1 MSWGNKN
8 TAALLQQKWAQ
19 NQVLQQHAVVKQV
32 VLSLCAAVEA
42 ADDAEKDRLVQL
54 ARLYKDKDV
63 LDATVKKY
71 TTLSPATRD
80 KIITYLGLNTL
91 NTVSSSTDIV
101 KIIASYTDEV
111 QMNES
116 ETQIVGE
123 YVLGFPYG
131 VHQVYT
137 RCGYFKQNGN
147 CGHTIE
153 ECTNLL
159 AHIIYRLPNENVY
172 VIIFR
177 YKTTEYID
185 GKRYDIQGIDC
196 GYSTYDCQFE
206 TDRRDV
212 ACRIGAFTRIVNRI
226 ALPDRLDR

>member
-19 NQVLQQHAVVKQV
+19 NKILHQQAIIKQV
-32 VLSLCAAVEA
+32 VESLCAAVEA
-42 ADDAEKDRLVQL
+42 ADDAEKDRLDQYR
-54 ARLYKDKDV
+54 RLYGDKDV

-71 TTLSPATRD
+71 TTISPITRD
-80 KIITYLGLNTL
+80 EIITYLGLDIFQQ
-91 NTVSSSTDIV
+91 VSSSTDII

-123 YVLGFPYG
+123 YVLGLPYG

-137 RCGYFKQNGN
+137 RCGYFKQNGD

-159 AHIIYRLPNENVY
+159 AHIIYRLPGENVF

-177 YKTTEYID
+177 YKSWEYVD
-185 GKRYDIQGIDC
+185 GKSYEIRGIDC
-196 GYSTYDCQFE
+196 GYSTYNCEFE

-212 ACRIGAFTRIVNRI
+212 ACRIGPFTRVIDKTFILER
-226 ALPDRLDR
+226 